1 MDIQDKE
8 FFKELITMFK
18 METAEHI
25 AAIHN
30 GLETIL
36 ANSSS
41 EEKEKTIEEV
51 HRAAHSLKGA
61 ARTVG
66 LLEIE
71 AAGKHLEMLFL
82 LLKNG
87 QVELT
92 PRMAKTFHECTD
104 ILEHLI
110 GTMNEEGHLDGS
122 AVEVIHRLE
131 AVEQEI
137 QS

>member
-8 FFKELITMFK
+8 FFKELISMFK

-25 AAIHN
+25 AAIHG

-36 ANSSS
+36 AKSSPG
-41 EEKEKTIEEV
+41 ERQKTIEEV

-71 AAGKHLEMLFL
+71 TAGKHLEKLFL

-92 PRMAKTFHECTD
+92 KKMAETFHECTD
-104 ILEHLI
+104 TLERLI
-110 GTMNEEGHLDGS
+110 ETMNDEGAVNGS

-131 AVEQEI
+131 AVEQALN
-137 QS
+137 S

>member
-1 MDIQDKE
+1 
-8 FFKELITMFK
+8 MFK
-18 METAEHI
+18 METGEHI
-25 AAIHN
+25 GAIHS
-30 GLETIL
+30 GLDTIL
-36 ANSSS
+36 ATSS
-41 EEKEKTIEEV
+41 EDEKRKTIEEV

-71 AAGKHLEMLFL
+71 TAGKHLEKLFL

-92 PRMAKTFHECTD
+92 PPMAGIFHECTD
-104 ILEHLI
+104 ILNELI
-110 GTMNEEGHLDGS
+110 GTMNDEGSVNGS

-131 AVEQEI
+131 AVEQELNT
-137 QS
+137 